1 MKITKSKI
9 VSEIEKNIDKTIT
22 ENTLQQPLEIIGI
35 DSLELINII
44 VKLENVFNME
54 LFNDS
59 NYENIHS
66 LNDIVNE
73 VQRMEGDNI

>member
-44 VKLENVFNME
+44 VKLENVFNIE

-59 NYENIHS
+59 NYENINS